1 MPVAITPSHSTVL
14 PDESRRLPHES
25 RDPLAHESHAGRA
38 RRPHAGLTWLILAAT
53 TFTFMGCSGAGDSPA
68 AQRGARA
75 AHATGDIVVAVVW
88 PWSAHGDTHFGDGLQ
103 LAIDEINGSGGIDG
117 RHLRLV
123 RYDDHES
130 VNTGRDVA
138 QQIAADPSVVAVIG
152 HLQSYVTIP
161 AAAIY
166 DLAGLVLVAPTA
178 TDPTLTALGYSKVF
192 RTTFSDRAVGQRM
205 AELASTRGYRRVA
218 ITYIQDTYGRGL
230 ANAFEERAAQLG
242 VTVVSRDSYD
252 ASETLTD
259 QMLAS
264 TLRDWKGSSCDA
276 IFLAGEVP
284 SAATIVAEARR
295 QGLHQPILGGDAMS
309 SPALIDVARSAA
321 EGVIVAA
328 AFHPDEPRPEVRQFN
343 RAYTA
348 RYGQIPD
355 VGAALGYDAVTLLAT
370 AMRRAHSSVP
380 ADVARTLHGIDG
392 WRGVTGPYAFDS
404 AGNRLSMP
412 IATTIVTNGRF
423 ALLAD
428 TNVTRVAL
436 VAP

>member
-1 MPVAITPSHSTVL
+1 MPVTIP
-14 PDESRRLPHES
+14 
-25 RDPLAHESHAGRA
+25 PLTRPPHESHAGIVWPSPTRIAQESHAPIARGSRA
-38 RRPHAGLTWLILAAT
+38 RIARLITAATILAGV
-53 TFTFMGCSGAGDSPA
+53 GCGGAADTPA
-68 AQRGARA
+68 AQRAARA
-75 AHATGDIVVAVVW
+75 AHAKGDIVVAVVW
-88 PWSAHGDTHFGDGLQ
+88 PWSAHADTHFGDGLQ
-103 LAIDEINGSGGIDG
+103 FAVDEVNGSGGIDG

-123 RYDDHES
+123 RHDDHES
-130 VNTGRDVA
+130 VNDGRDVA
-138 QQIAADPSVVAVIG
+138 QRIAADPTVVAVIG

-178 TDPTLTALGYSKVF
+178 TDPALTALGYSKVF
-192 RTTFSDRAVGQRM
+192 RTTFSDRAVGERM
-205 AELASTRGYRRVA
+205 AKLASTRGYHRIA

-242 VTVVSRDSYD
+242 LSVVSRDSYD
-252 ASETLTD
+252 ASETVTD
-259 QMLAS
+259 QMMAS
-264 TLRDWKGSSCDA
+264 TLRDWRGSSCDA

-284 SAATIVAEARR
+284 SAAAIVAEARR
-295 QGLHQPILGGDAMS
+295 QGLRQPILGGDAMS

-328 AFHPDEPRPEVRQFN
+328 AFHPDEPRPEVRRFTQDF
-343 RAYTA
+343 AA

-380 ADVARTLHGIDG
+380 ADVARALHGIDG

-412 IATTIVTNGRF
+412 IATTIVAHGRF
-423 ALLAD
+423 TLLAD
-428 TNVTRVAL
+428 TNVTRIAS